1 MGGQFAY
8 PLLLKNV
15 RGVLKLKKSK
25 SKYSLYYKQYQRK
38 ISALRKQNI
47 ELRGANV
54 YQTEHQLRKWGIQG
68 RDLAKIT
75 RQLKSD
81 IKNLAKQEAYSTE
94 TGEISTVGKLKHE
107 VASDRAKRSARTRK
121 RNKQSAQEFWSTD
134 KQPTTK
140 DLKNPVHLKQPQ
152 LGDIS
157 NQHFVDGFLAR
168 ITAPIPTE
176 TIYGNKRKRANIE
189 MAEEAQSALLSLY
202 YSTINKDGE
211 IAVGERLA
219 NNWDVIKI
227 HLEVV
232 LTDSKGVNVASSLEA
247 IGEIISGRTLSVV
260 ERDSLNNEQESL
272 YSWDIEDNTYE

>member
-1 MGGQFAY
+1 MI
-8 PLLLKNV
+8 
-15 RGVLKLKKSK
+15 KLKKSK
-25 SKYSLYYKQYQRK
+25 SKYSQYYKQYQRK
-38 ISALRKQNI
+38 VSALRKQNI

-54 YQTEHQLRKWGIQG
+54 YQTESQLRKWGIKG
-68 RDLAKIT
+68 RDLANIT

-94 TGEISTVGKLKHE
+94 TGEISTVGVLKHE
-107 VASDRAKRSARTRK
+107 LASERAKRGAEARR
-121 RNKQSAQEFWSTD
+121 RNKKSAKEFWSTD
-134 KQPTTK
+134 KQTTTH
-140 DLKNPVHLKQPQ
+140 DLRNQVHLKQPQ

-157 NQHFVDGFLAR
+157 NQHFVDDFLAR
-168 ITAPIPTE
+168 IASPVPTQ
-176 TIYGNKRKRANIE
+176 TIYGNRRKRANIE

-202 YSTINKDGE
+202 LNTIDKDGK

-219 NNWDVIKI
+219 NNWDVIKL
-227 HLEVV
+227 HLEVI

-247 IGEIISGRTLSVV
+247 IGEIISGRELSVV

>member
-1 MGGQFAY
+1 MI
-8 PLLLKNV
+8 
-15 RGVLKLKKSK
+15 KLKKSK
-25 SKYSLYYKQYQRK
+25 SKYSQYYKQYQRK

-47 ELRGANV
+47 ELLGANV
-54 YQTEHQLRKWGIQG
+54 YQTESQLRKWGIQG

-81 IKNLAKQEAYSTE
+81 IKNLSKQEAYSTA
-94 TGEISTVGKLKHE
+94 TGEISTVGSLKH
-107 VASDRAKRSARTRK
+107 VLASERAKRGAETRK
-121 RNKQSAQEFWSTD
+121 RNKKSAQEFWSTD
-134 KQPTTK
+134 KHPTTK
-140 DLKNPVHLKQPQ
+140 DLKNDVHLRKLSGTKLKQPQ

-157 NQHFVDGFLAR
+157 NQHFVDDFLSR
-168 ITAPIPTE
+168 ITAPVPTE
-176 TIYGNKRKRANIE
+176 TAYGNRRKRANIE

-202 YSTINKDGE
+202 YSTIDKDGE

-219 NNWDVIKI
+219 NNWDAIKL

-260 ERDSLNNEQESL
+260 ERDALNNEQESL